1 MICAGHPDT
10 GVDACTGD
18 SGGPL
23 ECKIDGHW
31 TLVGIVSWG
40 QPGSIIRTIGS
51 YFNIELKVVLRQR
64 NHSECIQIFS
74 IYEIGSVQKKYGE
87 KTSRNN

>member
-1 MICAGHPDT
+1 MICAGHPAT

-40 QPGSIIRTIGS
+40 QPGNQQIR
-51 YFNIELKVVLRQR
+51 FHDL
-64 NHSECIQIFS
+64 IF
-74 IYEIGSVQKKYGE
+74 
-87 KTSRNN
+87 